1 MKKKI
6 YSLLMLAMAA
16 FAFTS
21 CEDVPMPYDMPGS
34 AAESD
39 EPLVQVVGDGTV
51 ENPYNVA
58 GALYLITEGKTT
70 DEDVA
75 VEGII
80 SQIDE
85 IDTGSFGN
93 ATYYIS
99 DDGTTAKQLQVY
111 RGYYLNGDRFK
122 DKAAIKVGDK
132 VIVSGKLTYHN
143 QKTPEFAQGSSIY
156 SLNGEGGGSVPAG
169 EAKGSGTQADPF
181 NVAAAI
187 VKCKE
192 IGTNPSTEKYYVKGT
207 AVDGATADDSFN
219 NITFDIADT
228 EGGAKFKC
236 FQVKGTNGDPLPA
249 GFAIKKGDEVVVY
262 GPIYNYSGN
271 TPETAGKSAA
281 YLVTVNGKATGEG
294 GGSDTPQPTNTSSI
308 DNPYTVAKALET
320 ANALSDNQT
329 TNEDFYIKGK
339 VSRKANTADEIG
351 PNSSKKYS
359 DMNYYISDD
368 GKESNELYVYRGKY
382 LDGADFTAFDQLKEG
397 DEVIVAGQ
405 LQKYIDTKNGNA
417 VILEL
422 KNSKIVKLN
431 GQGSS
436 GEQGGGGGDDTPE
449 TGTNGGFEEWSNDG
463 PVNWVTASTAGNAK
477 LSMSQVAHSGKYSV
491 EVEGSASGNRRL
503 AYKELKLKAGKYQM
517 RFYAMAGNVA
527 ASIRPGFVPVTNGS
541 VGSYKY
547 QEGYIDLN
555 NNEWMELY
563 YEFTIENEGTYCI
576 VIMNS
581 KTPGQPALIDDVT
594 LFRDNTQ
601 IIK

>member
-1 MKKKI
+1 MKKII
-6 YSLLMLAMAA
+6 YSVMMLAMAA
-16 FAFTS
+16 FSFTS
-21 CEDVPMPYDMPGS
+21 CEDVPMPYDMPGYTS
-34 AAESD
+34 DKD
-39 EPLVQVVGDGTV
+39 EPIAQLVGDGTV

-58 GALYLITEGKTT
+58 SALYLITEGKTT
-70 DEDVA
+70 DQAVA

-99 DDGTTAKQLQVY
+99 DDGTTGKQLQVY
-111 RGYYLNGDRFK
+111 RGYYLNGARFK

-132 VIVSGKLTYHN
+132 VIVSGQLTYHN

-156 SLNGEGGGSVPAG
+156 SLNGQGGGSVPAG

-187 VKCKE
+187 AKCKE

-236 FQVKGTNGDPLPA
+236 FQVKGTDGKPLPA
-249 GFAIKKGDEVVVY
+249 GYAIKKGDEVVVY

-281 YLVTVNGKATGEG
+281 YIVTVNGKATSEG
-294 GGSDTPQPTNTSSI
+294 GSTQPSNSSTL

-320 ANALSDNQT
+320 ANALSDNET
-329 TNEDFYIKGK
+329 TSDNFYIKGK
-339 VSRKANTADEIG
+339 VTRKANTADEIG
-351 PNSSKKYS
+351 PNSEKKYK

-368 GKESNELYVYRGKY
+368 GTQSKELYIYRGKY

-397 DEVIVAGQ
+397 DEVIVYGQ
-405 LQKYIDTKNGNA
+405 LQKYIDSKNGNA
-417 VILEL
+417 VICEL

-431 GQGSS
+431 GQSGS
-436 GEQGGGGGDDTPE
+436 GEQGGGGSGSGP
-449 TGTNGGFEEWSNDG
+449 GT
-463 PVNWVTASTAGNAK
+463 
-477 LSMSQVAHSGKYSV
+477 
-491 EVEGSASGNRRL
+491 ASGNTITVKAADFGVANGVTMGTQTL
-503 AYKELKLKAGKYQM
+503 ADGTKLVFDG
-517 RFYAMAGNVA
+517 G
-527 ASIRPGFVPVTNGS
+527 G
-541 VGSYKY
+541 
-547 QEGYIDLN
+547 N
-555 NNEWMELY
+555 NNAPKY
-563 YEFTIENEGTYCI
+563 YDAGTNIRMYPKNSVTITATKNIQKIVFNCDEYQGTICNAGGDITASPGTIATNEKVVTISGISSKTTTITNTSGNTGAGSQIRIVTIEITYA
-576 VIMNS
+576 N
-581 KTPGQPALIDDVT
+581 
-594 LFRDNTQ
+594 
-601 IIK
+601 

>member
-34 AAESD
+34 ASESD

-75 VEGII
+75 VKGTI

-132 VIVSGKLTYHN
+132 VIVTGKLTYHN

-156 SLNGEGGGSVPAG
+156 SLNGQGGGSQPAG
-169 EAKGSGTQADPF
+169 EAKGTGTKDDPF
-181 NVAAAI
+181 NVAGAI
-187 VKCKE
+187 AKCQQ

-236 FQVKGTNGDPLPA
+236 FQVKGTDGKPLPS

-262 GPIYNYSGN
+262 GPMYNYKGN
-271 TPETAGKSAA
+271 TPETEGKSAA
-281 YLVTVNGKATGEG
+281 YIVTVNGKATGEG
-294 GGSDTPQPTNTSSI
+294 GGGNTPQPTNTSTF
-308 DNPYTVAKALET
+308 DNPYTVAKALDT
-320 ANALSDNQT
+320 ANALSDNET
-329 TNEDFYIKGK
+329 TTEEFYIKGK

-351 PNSSKKYS
+351 PNSSKKYK

-368 GKESNELYVYRGKY
+368 GTQTKELYVYRGKY
-382 LDGADFTAFDQLKEG
+382 LDGADFTDFEQLKEN
-397 DEVIVAGQ
+397 DEVVVVGK

-417 VILEL
+417 VVLEL
-422 KNSKIVKLN
+422 KESKIVKLN
-431 GQGSS
+431 GQSGS
-436 GEQGGGGGDDTPE
+436 GEQGGGGNNGPGTVSGNTITVKAIDFGVANGKTMDTQTLADGTKLVFEGGGNTNAPKYYDA
-449 TGTNGGFEEWSNDG
+449 GTNIRMYPKNS
-463 PVNWVTASTAGNAK
+463 VTITASKDIEKVVFNCDEYQGTICNA
-477 LSMSQVAHSGKYSV
+477 SGDI
-491 EVEGSASGNRRL
+491 SASPGT
-503 AYKELKLKAGKYQM
+503 AAIDGK
-517 RFYAMAGNVA
+517 V
-527 ASIRPGFVPVTNGS
+527 VTI
-541 VGSYKY
+541 K
-547 QEGYIDLN
+547 QI
-555 NNEWMELY
+555 
-563 YEFTIENEGTYCI
+563 
-576 VIMNS
+576 NS
-581 KTPGQPALIDDVT
+581 KTTTITDTSSSTGAAS
-594 LFRDNTQ
+594 Q
-601 IIK
+601 IRIVSIEITYAN

>member
-1 MKKKI
+1 MKKII
-6 YSLLMLAMAA
+6 YSVMMLAMAA
-16 FAFTS
+16 FSFTS
-21 CEDVPMPYDMPGS
+21 CEDVPMPYDMPGYTS
-34 AAESD
+34 DKD
-39 EPLVQVVGDGTV
+39 EPIAQLVGDGTV

-58 GALYLITEGKTT
+58 SALYLITEGKTT
-70 DEDVA
+70 DEAVA

-111 RGYYLNGDRFK
+111 RGYYLNGARFK

-132 VIVSGKLTYHN
+132 VIVSGQLTYHN

-156 SLNGEGGGSVPAG
+156 SLNGQGGGSVPAG

-187 VKCKE
+187 AKCKE

-207 AVDGATADDSFN
+207 AVEGATADDSYN

-236 FQVKGTNGDPLPA
+236 FQVKGTDGKPLPA
-249 GFAIKKGDEVVVY
+249 GYAIKKGDEVVVY

-281 YLVTVNGKATGEG
+281 NIVTVNGKPTSEG
-294 GGSDTPQPTNTSSI
+294 GSTQPSNSSTL

-320 ANALSDNQT
+320 ANALSDNET
-329 TNEDFYIKGK
+329 TSDNFYIKGK
-339 VSRKANTADEIG
+339 VTRKANTADEIG
-351 PNSSKKYS
+351 PNSEKKYK

-368 GKESNELYVYRGKY
+368 GTQSKELYIYRGKY

-397 DEVIVAGQ
+397 DEVIVYGQ
-405 LQKYIDTKNGNA
+405 LQKYIDSKNGNA
-417 VILEL
+417 VICEL

-431 GQGSS
+431 GQSGS
-436 GEQGGGGGDDTPE
+436 GEQGGSGSGTVSGNSITFSAQGYQNQQDFNGQSITLGD
-449 TGTNGGFEEWSNDG
+449 
-463 PVNWVTASTAGNAK
+463 AK
-477 LSMSQVAHSGKYSV
+477 LSFSKGSGSTTPKYYDTGTAMRLYGGNTLTISSSKTISKV
-491 EVEGSASGNRRL
+491 EFTYGEDYNGTSYYPTADNSTVTPGTYDYSTHTWTGSANEIVLSRSASTGHFRIVSITIT
-503 AYKELKLKAGKYQM
+503 
-517 RFYAMAGNVA
+517 YA
-527 ASIRPGFVPVTNGS
+527 
-541 VGSYKY
+541 K
-547 QEGYIDLN
+547 
-555 NNEWMELY
+555 
-563 YEFTIENEGTYCI
+563 
-576 VIMNS
+576 
-581 KTPGQPALIDDVT
+581 
-594 LFRDNTQ
+594 
-601 IIK
+601 

>member
-21 CEDVPMPYDMPGS
+21 CEDVPMPYDMPGYT
-34 AAESD
+34 ADKD
-39 EPLVQVVGDGTV
+39 EPIAQLVGNGTV

-58 GALYLITEGKTT
+58 SALYLITEGKTT
-70 DEDVA
+70 DEAVA

-132 VIVSGKLTYHN
+132 VIVSGQLTYHN

-156 SLNGEGGGSVPAG
+156 SLNGQGGGSQPAG
-169 EAKGSGTQADPF
+169 EAKGTGTKDDPF
-181 NVAAAI
+181 NVAGAI
-187 VKCKE
+187 AKCQQ

-236 FQVKGTNGDPLPA
+236 FQVKGTDGKPLPS

-262 GPIYNYSGN
+262 GPMYNYKGN
-271 TPETAGKSAA
+271 TPETEGKSAA
-281 YLVTVNGKATGEG
+281 YIVTVNGKATGEG
-294 GGSDTPQPTNTSSI
+294 GGGNTPQPTNTSTF
-308 DNPYTVAKALET
+308 DNPYTVAKALDT
-320 ANALSDNQT
+320 ANALSDNET
-329 TNEDFYIKGK
+329 TTEEFYIKGK

-351 PNSSKKYS
+351 PNSSKKYK

-368 GKESNELYVYRGKY
+368 GTQTKELYVYRGKY
-382 LDGADFTAFDQLKEG
+382 LDGADFTDFEQLKEN
-397 DEVIVAGQ
+397 DEVVVVGK

-417 VILEL
+417 VVLEL
-422 KNSKIVKLN
+422 KESKIVKLN
-431 GQGSS
+431 GQSGS
-436 GEQGGGGGDDTPE
+436 GEQGGGGNNGPGTVSGNTITVKAIDFGVANGKTMDTQTLADGTKLVFDGGGNSNAPKYYD
-449 TGTNGGFEEWSNDG
+449 TGTNIRMYPKNS
-463 PVNWVTASTAGNAK
+463 VTITASKNIQKVVLTCDEYQGTTYN
-477 LSMSQVAHSGKYSV
+477 
-491 EVEGSASGNRRL
+491 ASGDITAQPGTANL
-503 AYKELKLKAGKYQM
+503 DGK
-517 RFYAMAGNVA
+517 NV
-527 ASIRPGFVPVTNGS
+527 
-541 VGSYKY
+541 
-547 QEGYIDLN
+547 
-555 NNEWMELY
+555 
-563 YEFTIENEGTYCI
+563 TISNI
-576 VIMNS
+576 SS
-581 KTPGQPALIDDVT
+581 KTTTIT
-594 LFRDNTQ
+594 NTSGNTGATSQ
-601 IIK
+601 IRIVSIEITYEN

>member
-34 AAESD
+34 ASESD

-70 DEDVA
+70 DEVVA

-132 VIVSGKLTYHN
+132 VIVSGQLTYHN

-156 SLNGEGGGSVPAG
+156 SLNGQGGGSQPAG
-169 EAKGSGTQADPF
+169 EAKGTGTKDDPF
-181 NVAAAI
+181 NVAGAI
-187 VKCKE
+187 AKCQQ
-192 IGTNPSTEKYYVKGT
+192 IGSNPSTEKYYVKGT

-236 FQVKGTNGDPLPA
+236 FQVKGTDGKPLPS

-262 GPIYNYSGN
+262 GPMYNYKGN
-271 TPETAGKSAA
+271 TPETEGKSAA
-281 YLVTVNGKATGEG
+281 YIVTVNGKATGEG
-294 GGSDTPQPTNTSSI
+294 GSDTPQPTNSSSI

-320 ANALSDNQT
+320 ANALSDNET
-329 TNEDFYIKGK
+329 TKEEFYIKGK
-339 VSRKANTADEIG
+339 VTRKANTADEIG
-351 PNSSKKYS
+351 PNSSKKYK

-368 GKESNELYVYRGKY
+368 GTQTKELYVYRGKY
-382 LDGADFTAFDQLKEG
+382 LDGADFTDFEQLKEN
-397 DEVIVAGQ
+397 DEVVVVGK

-417 VILEL
+417 VVLEL
-422 KNSKIVKLN
+422 KESKIVKLN
-431 GQGSS
+431 GQSGS
-436 GEQGGGGGDDTPE
+436 GEQGGGGNNGPGTVSGNTITVKAIDFGVANGKTMDTQTLADGTKLVFDGGGNSNAPKYYD
-449 TGTNGGFEEWSNDG
+449 TGTNIRMYPKNS
-463 PVNWVTASTAGNAK
+463 VTITASKNIQKVVFTCDEYQGTTYN
-477 LSMSQVAHSGKYSV
+477 
-491 EVEGSASGNRRL
+491 ASGDITAQPGTANL
-503 AYKELKLKAGKYQM
+503 DGK
-517 RFYAMAGNVA
+517 NVNI
-527 ASIRPGFVPVTNGS
+527 SNIS
-541 VGSYKY
+541 
-547 QEGYIDLN
+547 
-555 NNEWMELY
+555 
-563 YEFTIENEGTYCI
+563 
-576 VIMNS
+576 S
-581 KTPGQPALIDDVT
+581 KTTTITNTSGNTGAPSQIRIVSIEIT
-594 LFRDNTQ
+594 YDN
-601 IIK
+601 

>member
-34 AAESD
+34 ASESD

-75 VEGII
+75 VKGTI

-99 DDGTTAKQLQVY
+99 DDGTKTNQLQVY

-132 VIVSGKLTYHN
+132 VIVFGKLTYHN

-156 SLNGEGGGSVPAG
+156 SLNGEGGGSEPAG
-169 EAKGSGTQADPF
+169 EAKGTGTQNDPF
-181 NVAAAI
+181 NVAGAI
-187 VKCKE
+187 AKCQQ

-236 FQVKGTNGDPLPA
+236 FQVKGTDGKPLPA
-249 GFAIKKGDEVVVY
+249 GYAIKKGDEVVVY
-262 GPIYNYSGN
+262 GPMYNYKGN
-271 TPETAGKSAA
+271 TPETEGKSAA
-281 YLVTVNGKATGEG
+281 YIVTVNGKATSE

-320 ANALSDNQT
+320 ANALSDNET
-329 TNEDFYIKGK
+329 TKEDFYIKGK
-339 VSRKANTADEIG
+339 VTRKANTADEIG
-351 PNSSKKYS
+351 PNSSKKYK

-368 GKESNELYVYRGKY
+368 GTQTKELYVYRGKY
-382 LDGADFTAFDQLKEG
+382 LDGADFTDYEQLKEN
-397 DEVIVAGQ
+397 DEVVVVGK

-417 VILEL
+417 VVLEL
-422 KNSKIVKLN
+422 KESKIVKLN
-431 GQGSS
+431 GQSGS
-436 GEQGGGGGDDTPE
+436 GEQGGGGNNGPGTVSGNTITVKAIDFGVANGKTMDTQTLADGTKLVFDGGGNSNAPKYYD
-449 TGTNGGFEEWSNDG
+449 TGTNIRMYPKNS
-463 PVNWVTASTAGNAK
+463 VTITASKNIQKVVFTCDEYQGTTYN
-477 LSMSQVAHSGKYSV
+477 
-491 EVEGSASGNRRL
+491 ASGDITAQPGTANL
-503 AYKELKLKAGKYQM
+503 DGK
-517 RFYAMAGNVA
+517 NV
-527 ASIRPGFVPVTNGS
+527 
-541 VGSYKY
+541 
-547 QEGYIDLN
+547 
-555 NNEWMELY
+555 
-563 YEFTIENEGTYCI
+563 TISNI
-576 VIMNS
+576 SS
-581 KTPGQPALIDDVT
+581 KTTTITNTSGNTGATSQIRIVSIEIT
-594 LFRDNTQ
+594 YDN
-601 IIK
+601 

>member
-1 MKKKI
+1 MKKII
-6 YSLLMLAMAA
+6 YSVMMLAMAA
-16 FAFTS
+16 FSFTS
-21 CEDVPMPYDMPGS
+21 CEDVPMPYDMPGYTS
-34 AAESD
+34 DKD
-39 EPLVQVVGDGTV
+39 EPIAQLVGDGTV

-58 GALYLITEGKTT
+58 SALYLITEGKTT
-70 DEDVA
+70 DQAVA

-99 DDGTTAKQLQVY
+99 DDGTTGKQLQVY
-111 RGYYLNGDRFK
+111 RGYYLNGARFK

-132 VIVSGKLTYHN
+132 VIVSGQLTYHN

-156 SLNGEGGGSVPAG
+156 SLNGQGGGSVPAG

-187 VKCKE
+187 AKCKE

-236 FQVKGTNGDPLPA
+236 FQVKGTDGKPLPA
-249 GFAIKKGDEVVVY
+249 GYAIKKGDEVVVY

-281 YLVTVNGKATGEG
+281 NIVTVNGKPTSEG
-294 GGSDTPQPTNTSSI
+294 GSTQPSNSSTL

-320 ANALSDNQT
+320 ANALSDNET
-329 TNEDFYIKGK
+329 TSDNFYIKGK
-339 VSRKANTADEIG
+339 VTRKANTADEIG
-351 PNSSKKYS
+351 PNSEKKYK

-368 GKESNELYVYRGKY
+368 GTQSKELYIYRGKY

-397 DEVIVAGQ
+397 DEVIVYGQ
-405 LQKYIDTKNGNA
+405 LQKYIDSKNGNA
-417 VILEL
+417 VICEL

-431 GQGSS
+431 GQSGS
-436 GEQGGGGGDDTPE
+436 GEQGGSGSGTVSGNSITFSAQGYQNQQDFNGQSITLGD
-449 TGTNGGFEEWSNDG
+449 
-463 PVNWVTASTAGNAK
+463 AK
-477 LSMSQVAHSGKYSV
+477 LSFSKGSGSTTPKYYDTGTAMRLYGGNTLTISSSKTISKV
-491 EVEGSASGNRRL
+491 EFTYGEDYNGTSYYPTADNSTVTPGSYDYSTHTWTGSANEIVLSRSASTGHFRIVSITIT
-503 AYKELKLKAGKYQM
+503 
-517 RFYAMAGNVA
+517 YA
-527 ASIRPGFVPVTNGS
+527 
-541 VGSYKY
+541 K
-547 QEGYIDLN
+547 
-555 NNEWMELY
+555 
-563 YEFTIENEGTYCI
+563 
-576 VIMNS
+576 
-581 KTPGQPALIDDVT
+581 
-594 LFRDNTQ
+594 
-601 IIK
+601 

>member
-34 AAESD
+34 ASESD

-70 DEDVA
+70 DEVVA

-132 VIVSGKLTYHN
+132 VIVSGQLTYHN

-156 SLNGEGGGSVPAG
+156 SLNGQGGGSQPAG
-169 EAKGSGTQADPF
+169 EAKGTGTKDDPF

-187 VKCKE
+187 AKCQQ
-192 IGTNPSTEKYYVKGT
+192 IGSNPSTEKYYVKGT

-236 FQVKGTNGDPLPA
+236 FQVKGTDGKPLPA
-249 GFAIKKGDEVVVY
+249 GYAIKKGDEVVVY
-262 GPIYNYSGN
+262 GPMYNYKGN
-271 TPETAGKSAA
+271 TPETEGKSAA
-281 YLVTVNGKATGEG
+281 YIVTVNGKATGEG
-294 GGSDTPQPTNTSSI
+294 GGGNTPQPSNTSTL
-308 DNPYTVAKALET
+308 DNPYTVAKALDT
-320 ANALSDNQT
+320 ANALSDNET
-329 TNEDFYIKGK
+329 TTEEFYIKGK
-339 VSRKANTADEIG
+339 VTRKANTADEIG
-351 PNSSKKYS
+351 PNSSKKYK

-368 GKESNELYVYRGKY
+368 GTQTKELYVYRGKY
-382 LDGADFTAFDQLKEG
+382 LDGADFTDFEQLKEN
-397 DEVIVAGQ
+397 DEVVVVGK

-417 VILEL
+417 VVLEL
-422 KNSKIVKLN
+422 KESKIVKLN
-431 GQGSS
+431 GQSGS
-436 GEQGGGGGDDTPE
+436 GEQGGGGNNGPGTVSGNTITVKAIDFGVANGKTMDTQTLADGTKLVFDGGGNSNAPKYYD
-449 TGTNGGFEEWSNDG
+449 TGTNIRMYPKNS
-463 PVNWVTASTAGNAK
+463 VTITASKNIQKVVFTCDEYQGTTYN
-477 LSMSQVAHSGKYSV
+477 
-491 EVEGSASGNRRL
+491 ASGDITAQPGTANL
-503 AYKELKLKAGKYQM
+503 DGK
-517 RFYAMAGNVA
+517 NV
-527 ASIRPGFVPVTNGS
+527 
-541 VGSYKY
+541 
-547 QEGYIDLN
+547 
-555 NNEWMELY
+555 
-563 YEFTIENEGTYCI
+563 TISNI
-576 VIMNS
+576 SS
-581 KTPGQPALIDDVT
+581 KTTTITNTSGNTGATSQIRIVSIEIT
-594 LFRDNTQ
+594 YDN
-601 IIK
+601 

>member
-21 CEDVPMPYDMPGS
+21 CEDVPMPYDMPGYT
-34 AAESD
+34 ADKD
-39 EPLVQVVGDGTV
+39 EPIAQLVGNGTV

-58 GALYLITEGKTT
+58 SALYLITEGKTT
-70 DEDVA
+70 DEAVA

-132 VIVSGKLTYHN
+132 VIVSGQLTYHN

-156 SLNGEGGGSVPAG
+156 SLNGQGGGSQPAG
-169 EAKGSGTQADPF
+169 EAKGTGTKDDPF
-181 NVAAAI
+181 NVAGAI
-187 VKCKE
+187 AKCQQ
-192 IGTNPSTEKYYVKGT
+192 IGSNPSTEKYYVKGT

-236 FQVKGTNGDPLPA
+236 FQVKGTDGKPLPS

-262 GPIYNYSGN
+262 GPMYNYKGN
-271 TPETAGKSAA
+271 TPETEGKSAA
-281 YLVTVNGKATGEG
+281 YIVTVNGKATGEG
-294 GGSDTPQPTNTSSI
+294 GGGNTPQPTNTSTF
-308 DNPYTVAKALET
+308 DNPYTVAKALDT
-320 ANALSDNQT
+320 ANALSDNET
-329 TNEDFYIKGK
+329 TTEEFYIKGK

-351 PNSSKKYS
+351 PNSSKKYK

-368 GKESNELYVYRGKY
+368 GTQSKELYIYRGKY
-382 LDGADFTAFDQLKEG
+382 LDGADFTDFEQLKEN
-397 DEVIVAGQ
+397 DEVVVVGK

-417 VILEL
+417 VVLEL
-422 KNSKIVKLN
+422 KESKIVKLN
-431 GQGSS
+431 GQSGS
-436 GEQGGGGGDDTPE
+436 GEQGGGGNNGPGTISGNTITVKAIDFGVANGKTMDTQTLADGTKLVFEGGGNTNAPKYYDA
-449 TGTNGGFEEWSNDG
+449 GTNIRMYPKNS
-463 PVNWVTASTAGNAK
+463 VTITASKDIEKVVFNCDEYQGTICNA
-477 LSMSQVAHSGKYSV
+477 SGDI
-491 EVEGSASGNRRL
+491 SASPGT
-503 AYKELKLKAGKYQM
+503 AAIDGK
-517 RFYAMAGNVA
+517 V
-527 ASIRPGFVPVTNGS
+527 VTI
-541 VGSYKY
+541 K
-547 QEGYIDLN
+547 QI
-555 NNEWMELY
+555 
-563 YEFTIENEGTYCI
+563 
-576 VIMNS
+576 NS
-581 KTPGQPALIDDVT
+581 KTTTITDTSSSTGAAS
-594 LFRDNTQ
+594 Q
-601 IIK
+601 IRIVSIEITYAN

>member
-1 MKKKI
+1 
-6 YSLLMLAMAA
+6 
-16 FAFTS
+16 
-21 CEDVPMPYDMPGS
+21 MPYDMPGYTS
-34 AAESD
+34 DKD
-39 EPLVQVVGDGTV
+39 EPIAQLVGDGTV

-58 GALYLITEGKTT
+58 SALYLITEGKTT
-70 DEDVA
+70 DQAVA

-99 DDGTTAKQLQVY
+99 DDGTTGKQLQVY
-111 RGYYLNGDRFK
+111 RGYYLNGARFK

-132 VIVSGKLTYHN
+132 VIVSGQLTYHN

-156 SLNGEGGGSVPAG
+156 SLNGQGGGSVPAG

-187 VKCKE
+187 AKCKE

-236 FQVKGTNGDPLPA
+236 FQVKGTDGKPLPA
-249 GFAIKKGDEVVVY
+249 GYAIKKGDEVVVY

-281 YLVTVNGKATGEG
+281 YIVTVNGKATSEG
-294 GGSDTPQPTNTSSI
+294 GSTQPSNSSTL

-320 ANALSDNQT
+320 ANALSDNET
-329 TNEDFYIKGK
+329 TSDNFYIKGK
-339 VSRKANTADEIG
+339 VTRKANTADEIG
-351 PNSSKKYS
+351 PNSEKKYK

-368 GKESNELYVYRGKY
+368 GTQSKELYIYRGKY

-397 DEVIVAGQ
+397 DEVIVYGQ
-405 LQKYIDTKNGNA
+405 LQKYIDSKNGNA
-417 VILEL
+417 VICEL

-431 GQGSS
+431 GQSGS
-436 GEQGGGGGDDTPE
+436 GEQGGGGSGSGPGTVSGNTITVKAADFGVANGVTMGTQTLADGTKLVFDGGGNNNAPKYYDA
-449 TGTNGGFEEWSNDG
+449 GTNIRMYPKNSVTITANKNIQKIVFNCDEYQGTICNAGGDI
-463 PVNWVTASTAGNAK
+463 TASPGTIATNEK
-477 LSMSQVAHSGKYSV
+477 VVTISGISSKTTTITNT
-491 EVEGSASGNRRL
+491 SGNTG
-503 AYKELKLKAGKYQM
+503 AGSQ
-517 RFYAMAGNVA
+517 
-527 ASIRPGFVPVTNGS
+527 IRIV
-541 VGSYKY
+541 
-547 QEGYIDLN
+547 
-555 NNEWMELY
+555 
-563 YEFTIENEGTYCI
+563 TIEITYA
-576 VIMNS
+576 N
-581 KTPGQPALIDDVT
+581 
-594 LFRDNTQ
+594 
-601 IIK
+601 

>member
-1 MKKKI
+1 
-6 YSLLMLAMAA
+6 
-16 FAFTS
+16 
-21 CEDVPMPYDMPGS
+21 MPYDMPGYTS
-34 AAESD
+34 DKD
-39 EPLVQVVGDGTV
+39 EPIAQLVGDGTV

-58 GALYLITEGKTT
+58 SALYLITEGKTT
-70 DEDVA
+70 DQAVA

-99 DDGTTAKQLQVY
+99 DDGTTGKQLQVY
-111 RGYYLNGDRFK
+111 RGYYLNGARFK

-132 VIVSGKLTYHN
+132 VIVSGQLTYHN

-156 SLNGEGGGSVPAG
+156 SLNGQGGGSVPAG

-187 VKCKE
+187 AKCKE

-236 FQVKGTNGDPLPA
+236 FQVKGTDGKPLPA
-249 GFAIKKGDEVVVY
+249 GYAIKKGDEVVVY

-281 YLVTVNGKATGEG
+281 NIVTVNGKPTSEG
-294 GGSDTPQPTNTSSI
+294 GSSQPSNSSTL

-320 ANALSDNQT
+320 ANALSDNET
-329 TNEDFYIKGK
+329 TSDNFYIKGK
-339 VSRKANTADEIG
+339 VTRKANTADEIG
-351 PNSSKKYS
+351 PNSEKKYK

-368 GKESNELYVYRGKY
+368 GTQSKELYIYRGKY

-397 DEVIVAGQ
+397 DEVIVYGQ
-405 LQKYIDTKNGNA
+405 LQKYIDSKNGNA
-417 VILEL
+417 VICEL

-431 GQGSS
+431 GQSGS
-436 GEQGGGGGDDTPE
+436 GEQGGSGSGTVSGNSITFSAQGYQNQQDFNGQSITLGD
-449 TGTNGGFEEWSNDG
+449 
-463 PVNWVTASTAGNAK
+463 AK
-477 LSMSQVAHSGKYSV
+477 LSFSKGSGSTTPKYYDTGTAMRLYGGNTLTISSSKTISKV
-491 EVEGSASGNRRL
+491 EFTYGEDYNGTSYYPTADNSTVTPGTYDYSTHTWTGSANEIVLSRSASTGHFRIVSITIT
-503 AYKELKLKAGKYQM
+503 
-517 RFYAMAGNVA
+517 YA
-527 ASIRPGFVPVTNGS
+527 
-541 VGSYKY
+541 K
-547 QEGYIDLN
+547 
-555 NNEWMELY
+555 
-563 YEFTIENEGTYCI
+563 
-576 VIMNS
+576 
-581 KTPGQPALIDDVT
+581 
-594 LFRDNTQ
+594 
-601 IIK
+601 

>member
-34 AAESD
+34 ASESD

-75 VEGII
+75 VKGII

-132 VIVSGKLTYHN
+132 VIVSGQLTYHN

-156 SLNGEGGGSVPAG
+156 SLNGQGGGSQPAG
-169 EAKGSGTQADPF
+169 EAKGTGTKDDPF
-181 NVAAAI
+181 NVAGAI
-187 VKCKE
+187 AKCKE
-192 IGTNPSTEKYYVKGT
+192 IGSNPSTEKYYVKGT

-236 FQVKGTNGDPLPA
+236 FQVKGTDGKPLPS

-262 GPIYNYSGN
+262 GPMYNYKGN
-271 TPETAGKSAA
+271 TPETEGKSAA
-281 YLVTVNGKATGEG
+281 YIVTVNGKATGEG
-294 GGSDTPQPTNTSSI
+294 GGGNTPQPSNTSTI
-308 DNPYTVAKALET
+308 DNPYTVAKALDT
-320 ANALSDNQT
+320 ANALSDNET
-329 TNEDFYIKGK
+329 TTEEFYIKGK

-351 PNSSKKYS
+351 PNSSKKYK

-368 GKESNELYVYRGKY
+368 GTQTKELYVYRGKY
-382 LDGADFTAFDQLKEG
+382 LDGADFTDFEQLKEN
-397 DEVIVAGQ
+397 DEVVVVGK

-417 VILEL
+417 VVLEL
-422 KNSKIVKLN
+422 KESKIVKLN
-431 GQGSS
+431 GQSGS
-436 GEQGGGGGDDTPE
+436 GEQGGGGNNGPGTVSGNTITVKAIDFGVANGKTMDTQTLADGTKLVFDGGGNSNAPKYYD
-449 TGTNGGFEEWSNDG
+449 TGTNIRMYPKNS
-463 PVNWVTASTAGNAK
+463 VTITASKNIQKVVFTCDEYQGTTYN
-477 LSMSQVAHSGKYSV
+477 
-491 EVEGSASGNRRL
+491 ASGDITAQPGTANL
-503 AYKELKLKAGKYQM
+503 DGK
-517 RFYAMAGNVA
+517 NV
-527 ASIRPGFVPVTNGS
+527 
-541 VGSYKY
+541 
-547 QEGYIDLN
+547 
-555 NNEWMELY
+555 
-563 YEFTIENEGTYCI
+563 TISNI
-576 VIMNS
+576 SS
-581 KTPGQPALIDDVT
+581 KTTTITNTSGNTGATSQIRIVSIEIT
-594 LFRDNTQ
+594 YDN
-601 IIK
+601 

>member
-34 AAESD
+34 ASESD

-75 VEGII
+75 VKGTI

-99 DDGTTAKQLQVY
+99 DDGTKTNQLQVY

-132 VIVSGKLTYHN
+132 VIVFGKLTYHN

-156 SLNGEGGGSVPAG
+156 SLNGEGGGSEPAG
-169 EAKGSGTQADPF
+169 EAKGTGTQNDPF
-181 NVAAAI
+181 NVAGAI
-187 VKCKE
+187 AKCQQ
-192 IGTNPSTEKYYVKGT
+192 IGSNPSTEKYYVKGT

-236 FQVKGTNGDPLPA
+236 FQVKGTDGKPLPA
-249 GFAIKKGDEVVVY
+249 GYAIKKGDEVVVY
-262 GPIYNYSGN
+262 GPMYNYKGN
-271 TPETAGKSAA
+271 TPETEGKSAA
-281 YLVTVNGKATGEG
+281 YIVTVNGKATGE

-320 ANALSDNQT
+320 ANALSDNET
-329 TNEDFYIKGK
+329 TTEEFYIKGK

-351 PNSSKKYS
+351 PNSSKKYK

-368 GKESNELYVYRGKY
+368 GTQTKELYIYRGKY
-382 LDGADFTAFDQLKEG
+382 LDGADFTDFEQLKEN
-397 DEVIVAGQ
+397 DEVVVVGK

-417 VILEL
+417 VVLEL
-422 KNSKIVKLN
+422 KESKIVKLN
-431 GQGSS
+431 GQSGS
-436 GEQGGGGGDDTPE
+436 GEQGGGGNNGPGTVSGNTITVKAIDFGVANGKTMDTQTLADGTKLVFEGGGNSNAPKYYD
-449 TGTNGGFEEWSNDG
+449 TGTNIRMYPKNS
-463 PVNWVTASTAGNAK
+463 VTITASKNIQKVVFTCDEYQGTTYN
-477 LSMSQVAHSGKYSV
+477 
-491 EVEGSASGNRRL
+491 ASGDITAQPGTANL
-503 AYKELKLKAGKYQM
+503 DGK
-517 RFYAMAGNVA
+517 NV
-527 ASIRPGFVPVTNGS
+527 
-541 VGSYKY
+541 
-547 QEGYIDLN
+547 
-555 NNEWMELY
+555 
-563 YEFTIENEGTYCI
+563 TISNI
-576 VIMNS
+576 SS
-581 KTPGQPALIDDVT
+581 KTTTITNTSGNTGATSQIRIVSIEIT
-594 LFRDNTQ
+594 YDN
-601 IIK
+601 

>member
-34 AAESD
+34 ASESD

-75 VEGII
+75 VKGTI

-132 VIVSGKLTYHN
+132 VIVTGKLTYHN

-169 EAKGSGTQADPF
+169 EAKGTGTKDDPF
-181 NVAAAI
+181 NVAGAI
-187 VKCKE
+187 AKCQQ
-192 IGTNPSTEKYYVKGT
+192 IGSNPSTEKYYVKGT

-236 FQVKGTNGDPLPA
+236 FQVKGTDGKPLPA
-249 GFAIKKGDEVVVY
+249 GYAIKKGDEVVVY
-262 GPIYNYSGN
+262 GPMYNYKDN
-271 TPETAGKSAA
+271 TPETEGKSAA
-281 YLVTVNGKATGEG
+281 YIVTVNGKATGE

-320 ANALSDNQT
+320 ANALSDNET
-329 TNEDFYIKGK
+329 TKEDFYIKGK
-339 VSRKANTADEIG
+339 VTRKANTADEIG
-351 PNSSKKYS
+351 PNSSKKYK

-368 GKESNELYVYRGKY
+368 GTQSKELYIYRGKY
-382 LDGADFTAFDQLKEG
+382 LDGADFTDFEQLKEN
-397 DEVIVAGQ
+397 DEVVVVGK
-405 LQKYIDTKNGNA
+405 LQKYIDSKNGNA
-417 VILEL
+417 VVLEL
-422 KNSKIVKLN
+422 KESKIVKLN
-431 GQGSS
+431 GQSGS
-436 GEQGGGGGDDTPE
+436 GEQGGGGQASGNSITFSEQGYQNQQDFNGQSITLGD
-449 TGTNGGFEEWSNDG
+449 
-463 PVNWVTASTAGNAK
+463 AK
-477 LSMSQVAHSGKYSV
+477 LSFSKGSGSTTPKYYTTGTAMRLYGGNTLTISSSKTISKV
-491 EVEGSASGNRRL
+491 EFTYGEDYNGTSYYPTADNSTVTPGTYDYSTHTWTGSANEIVLSRSASTGHFRIVSITIT
-503 AYKELKLKAGKYQM
+503 
-517 RFYAMAGNVA
+517 YA
-527 ASIRPGFVPVTNGS
+527 
-541 VGSYKY
+541 K
-547 QEGYIDLN
+547 
-555 NNEWMELY
+555 
-563 YEFTIENEGTYCI
+563 
-576 VIMNS
+576 
-581 KTPGQPALIDDVT
+581 
-594 LFRDNTQ
+594 
-601 IIK
+601 

>member
-34 AAESD
+34 ASESD

-75 VEGII
+75 VKGTI

-132 VIVSGKLTYHN
+132 VIVTGKLTYHN

-156 SLNGEGGGSVPAG
+156 SLNGQGGGSQPAG
-169 EAKGSGTQADPF
+169 EAKGTGTKDDPF
-181 NVAAAI
+181 NVAGAI
-187 VKCKE
+187 AKCQQ

-236 FQVKGTNGDPLPA
+236 FQVKGTDGKPLPS

-262 GPIYNYSGN
+262 GPMYNYKGN
-271 TPETAGKSAA
+271 TPETEGKSAA
-281 YLVTVNGKATGEG
+281 YIVTVNGKATGEG
-294 GGSDTPQPTNTSSI
+294 GGGNTPQPTNTSTF
-308 DNPYTVAKALET
+308 DNPYTVAKALDT
-320 ANALSDNQT
+320 ANALSDNET
-329 TNEDFYIKGK
+329 TTEEFYIKGK

-351 PNSSKKYS
+351 PNSSKKYK

-368 GKESNELYVYRGKY
+368 GTQTKELYVYRGKY
-382 LDGADFTAFDQLKEG
+382 LDGADFTDFEQLKEN
-397 DEVIVAGQ
+397 DEVVVVGK

-417 VILEL
+417 VVLEL
-422 KNSKIVKLN
+422 KESKIVKLN
-431 GQGSS
+431 GQSGS
-436 GEQGGGGGDDTPE
+436 GEQGGGGNNGPGTVSGNTITVKAIDFGVANGKTMDTQTLADGTKLVFEGGGNTNAPKYYDA
-449 TGTNGGFEEWSNDG
+449 GTNIRMYPKNS
-463 PVNWVTASTAGNAK
+463 VTITASKDIEKVVFNCDEYQGTICNA
-477 LSMSQVAHSGKYSV
+477 SGDI
-491 EVEGSASGNRRL
+491 SASPGT
-503 AYKELKLKAGKYQM
+503 AAIDGK
-517 RFYAMAGNVA
+517 V
-527 ASIRPGFVPVTNGS
+527 VTI
-541 VGSYKY
+541 K
-547 QEGYIDLN
+547 QI
-555 NNEWMELY
+555 
-563 YEFTIENEGTYCI
+563 
-576 VIMNS
+576 NS
-581 KTPGQPALIDDVT
+581 KTTTITDTSSSTGAAS
-594 LFRDNTQ
+594 Q
-601 IIK
+601 IRIVSIEITYVN

>member
-1 MKKKI
+1 MKKII
-6 YSLLMLAMAA
+6 YSVMMLAMAA
-16 FAFTS
+16 FSFTS
-21 CEDVPMPYDMPGS
+21 CEDVPMPYDMPGYT
-34 AAESD
+34 ADKD
-39 EPLVQVVGDGTV
+39 EPIAQLVGDGTV

-58 GALYLITEGKTT
+58 SALYLITEGKTT
-70 DEDVA
+70 DQAVA

-111 RGYYLNGDRFK
+111 RGYYLNGARFK

-132 VIVSGKLTYHN
+132 VIVSGQLTYHN

-156 SLNGEGGGSVPAG
+156 SLNGQGGGSVPAG

-187 VKCKE
+187 AKCKE

-236 FQVKGTNGDPLPA
+236 FQVKGTDGKPLPA
-249 GFAIKKGDEVVVY
+249 GYAIKKGDEVVVY

-281 YLVTVNGKATGEG
+281 NIVTVNGKPTSEG
-294 GGSDTPQPTNTSSI
+294 GSTQPSNSSTL

-320 ANALSDNQT
+320 ANALSDNET
-329 TNEDFYIKGK
+329 TSDNFYIKGK
-339 VSRKANTADEIG
+339 VTRKANTADEIG
-351 PNSSKKYS
+351 PNSEKKYK

-368 GKESNELYVYRGKY
+368 GTQSKELYIYRGKY

-397 DEVIVAGQ
+397 DEVIVYGQ
-405 LQKYIDTKNGNA
+405 LQKYIDSKNGNA
-417 VILEL
+417 VICEL

-431 GQGSS
+431 GQSGS
-436 GEQGGGGGDDTPE
+436 GEQGGSGSGTVSGNSITFSAQGYQNQQDFNGQSITLGD
-449 TGTNGGFEEWSNDG
+449 
-463 PVNWVTASTAGNAK
+463 AK
-477 LSMSQVAHSGKYSV
+477 LSFSKGSGSTTPKYYDTGTAMRLYGGNTLTISSSKTISKV
-491 EVEGSASGNRRL
+491 EFTYGEDYNGTSYYPTADNSTVTPGTYDYSTHTWTGSANEIVLSRSASTGHFRIVSITIT
-503 AYKELKLKAGKYQM
+503 
-517 RFYAMAGNVA
+517 YA
-527 ASIRPGFVPVTNGS
+527 
-541 VGSYKY
+541 K
-547 QEGYIDLN
+547 
-555 NNEWMELY
+555 
-563 YEFTIENEGTYCI
+563 
-576 VIMNS
+576 
-581 KTPGQPALIDDVT
+581 
-594 LFRDNTQ
+594 
-601 IIK
+601 